1 MALVSKSEFARA
13 KGVTPAAIT
22 YAIKSGRIRDAVVLE
37 KGKEMLNLELGLEL
51 WQRNMLQLSPTN
63 PAGRPRGRPP
73 KKQAVAS
80 PAPTTPPVAP
90 PVEPR
95 RRTAAAPP
103 AEQPTDQQLRA
114 FIQGLPEDQIP
125 DLNDSRARREHYL
138 AEKARLEA
146 LQGRAELLPADQVK
160 KEAFALARAVRDGM
174 LGIADRLAPLL
185 AATTDARQV
194 HQLLDQEIR
203 VALRGLADG

>member
-1 MALVSKSEFARA
+1 MTLVRKSDFAKA
-13 KGVTPAAIT
+13 KGVSPAAVT
-22 YAIKSGRIRDAVVLE
+22 NAIKTGRISAAIVTRNNREWIDYE
-37 KGKEMLNLELGLEL
+37 KAMAL
-51 WQRNMLQLSPTN
+51 WDKNTLQQP
-63 PAGRPRGRPP
+63 
-73 KKQAVAS
+73 
-80 PAPTTPPVAP
+80 P

-95 RRTAAAPP
+95 RRTTSAAP

-160 KEAFALARAVRDGM
+160 REAFALARAVRDGM

-203 VALRGLADG
+203 VALRSLGNA

>member
-1 MALVSKSEFARA
+1 MPLVTKSEYARSR
-13 KGVTPAAIT
+13 GCSPAAVT
-22 YAIKSGRIRDAVVLE
+22 GAIKTGRIKAAVVT
-37 KGKEMLNLELGLEL
+37 KNGRELLDFDKANEL
-51 WQRNMLQLSPTN
+51 WERNTQQQPPPT
-63 PAGRPRGRPP
+63 R
-73 KKQAVAS
+73 AS
-80 PAPTTPPVAP
+80 SAP
-90 PVEPR
+90 PN
-95 RRTAAAPP
+95 PP
-103 AEQPTDQQLRA
+103 THQDLQA

-138 AEKARLEA
+138 AEKAKLEA

-185 AATTDARQV
+185 AATTEARQV